1 MKEFFSILFSFNL
14 IKIFCEPTENGL
26 LQFFR
31 YGFVGAWA
39 TVADWGVLFFLTEG
53 AGVHY
58 LISGVVAFVMGLTV
72 NFLLS
77 KKFVF
82 SGEKTQHSSSTEFLV
97 YAIIGIIGLVLT
109 EIIMFVLTDVL
120 NWYFMIPKI
129 IATAVVFVWN
139 FVARKMVLYR

>member
-58 LISGVVAFVMGLTV
+58 LISCVVAFLMGLTV

-82 SGEKTQHSSSTEFLV
+82 SG
-97 YAIIGIIGLVLT
+97 
-109 EIIMFVLTDVL
+109 
-120 NWYFMIPKI
+120 
-129 IATAVVFVWN
+129 
-139 FVARKMVLYR
+139 